1 VARVPGGVEIAG
13 GLAEATR
20 ANMGL
25 RCAVRV
31 LWRVAAFRA
40 LHLAQLDKRS
50 RKLPWTDWLVPG
62 VPVRVE
68 AVCRKSRIYHDKA
81 ARQRVERAVTE
92 AGLPVEPG
100 AEIAVKVRIEDDL
113 CTVSL
118 DTTGEALHKRGTK
131 QFVGKAPLRETMA
144 AGFLWRM
151 GFDGTQAVVDPMC
164 GSGTIPLEAAG
175 IAAGLVPG
183 RDRRFAFEA
192 MVGGVRPELPEPAEI
207 GGVPRFF
214 GYDRDQGAV
223 RGAAANADR
232 AGLAGLCVFACQ
244 PVSALQPPGGV
255 PGIVLTNPPYGA
267 RIGNRKAL
275 FGLYGSLGAVLAER
289 FSGWRVG
296 IVTSDGGLAK
306 ATGLA
311 LEPSAPVEHSG
322 TKVRLWQGV
331 IGGTEGL

>member
-1 VARVPGGVEIAG
+1 MRVPGGVEIAG
-13 GLAEATR
+13 GLAEAAR
-20 ANMGL
+20 ANLGL

-50 RKLPWTDWLVPG
+50 RKLPWTEWLHPG

-81 ARQRVERAVTE
+81 ARKRVERAVAE
-92 AGLPVEPG
+92 AGIPLEPG

-183 RDRRFAFEA
+183 RARTFAFERMA
-192 MVGGVRPELPEPAEI
+192 GGVRPDVPETAHVG
-207 GGVPRFF
+207 GGVRFF

-223 RGAAANADR
+223 RGAQANAER
-232 AGLAGLCVFACQ
+232 AGLAGSCAFACQ
-244 PVSALQPPGGV
+244 PLGALVPSEGA

-267 RIGNRKAL
+267 RIGNRKTL
-275 FGLYGSLGAVLAER
+275 FGLYGSLGAVLTER
-289 FSGWRVG
+289 FAGWRVG

-311 LEPSAPVEHSG
+311 LEPSAPVDHSG

-331 IGGTEGL
+331 VGATEGL